1 MYVASVGKNTD
12 NIQMYVAYKGYI
24 RLYVQARRTPPE
36 RRKNVRTETTPT
48 HERPCIK
55 TRQNNM
61 LFHI

>member
-24 RLYVQARRTPPE
+24 YLYVQARRTPPE

-48 HERPCIK
+48 HVYI
-55 TRQNNM
+55 
-61 LFHI
+61 H